1 MADPQEADL
10 RREIARLTDQ
20 VAKLNQQ
27 RILKIQNSYP
37 RLLFYRFVS
46 GLALGLGTVLGG
58 SILLSLLALALS
70 SIDFIPVIGEWATRI
85 AQEMDAAR

>member
-1 MADPQEADL
+1 MADPREADL